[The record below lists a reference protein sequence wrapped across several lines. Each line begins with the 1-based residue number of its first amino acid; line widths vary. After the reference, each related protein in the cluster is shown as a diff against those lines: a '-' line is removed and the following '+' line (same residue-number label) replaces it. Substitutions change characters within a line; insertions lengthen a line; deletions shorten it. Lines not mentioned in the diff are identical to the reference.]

1 MAGAVSSPL
10 LQPQPGLVGTRP
22 GPALSPPRGPASCF
36 VSVRGTAPGHRNRVT
51 EEVKSTEL
59 GAALG
64 PMAGLDQKPRLPS
77 SEPPPRLPMI
87 PPSAWHVANPQ

>member
-1 MAGAVSSPL
+1 MAGTVSSPL
-10 LQPQPGLVGTRP
+10 LQPQPSMVGTRP
-22 GPALSPPRGPASCF
+22 GPALSLSRGPASCF

-64 PMAGLDQKPRLPS
+64 SMVGLDQKPHLPS
-77 SEPPPRLPMI
+77 PEPPPA
-87 PPSAWHVANPQ
+87 PP